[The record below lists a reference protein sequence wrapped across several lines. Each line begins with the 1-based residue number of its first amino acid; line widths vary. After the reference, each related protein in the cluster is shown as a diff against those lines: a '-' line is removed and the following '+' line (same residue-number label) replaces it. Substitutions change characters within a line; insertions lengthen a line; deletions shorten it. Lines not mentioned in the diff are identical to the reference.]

1 MNADERDAGVE
12 AEEVAYRRPKDGKS
26 NLSFVVAMVVA
37 AAAVIG
43 VAFTSFDSQVYFYT
57 VAEAQA
63 KAPEIGDDE
72 FRIKGNVVRGS
83 HFLKKGSL
91 DIHHFQLVD
100 ADKVVEVVF
109 EGPLPDTFTDEA
121 EVVALGHMAAPN
133 LFVAEEVVAKCP
145 SRYDAKAPTGIGGA
159 QHPEGIPR

>member
-1 MNADERDAGVE
+1 MNADEKVEEGE
-12 AEEVAYRRPKDGKS
+12 AEEAAYRRPKNGKS
-26 NLSFVVAMVVA
+26 NLRFVIAMLIA
-37 AAAVIG
+37 AAAVSG
-43 VAFTSFDSQVYFYT
+43 VAFSSFDDQVYFYT

-91 DIHHFQLVD
+91 DIHHFQLVE
-100 ADKVVEVVF
+100 ADKVVAVVF

-121 EVVALGHMAAPN
+121 EVVALGHMEAPN

-145 SRYDAKAPTGIGGA
+145 SRYDAKAPTGAGGA
-159 QHPEGIPR
+159 KHPEGIPR

>member
-1 MNADERDAGVE
+1 MSSEDQTTESEVE
-12 AEEVAYRRPKDGKS
+12 EFEERRPKSSKS
-26 NLSFVVAMVVA
+26 NLRFVVAMVVA
-37 AAAVIG
+37 AAAVSV
-43 VAFTSFDSQVYFYT
+43 VAFSSFDDQVYFYT

-83 HFLKKGSL
+83 HFLKKDSL
-91 DIHHFQLVD
+91 DIHHFQLVE

-121 EVVALGHMAAPN
+121 EVVALGHMEAPG

-145 SRYDAKAPTGIGGA
+145 SRYDAKAPTGAGGA
-159 QHPEGIPR
+159 KHPEGIPR

>member
-1 MNADERDAGVE
+1 MQDDDKVVEVDADE
-12 AEEVAYRRPKDGKS
+12 AEYRRPKNGKG
-26 NLSFVVAMVVA
+26 NLRFVIAMVVA
-37 AAAVIG
+37 AAAVSG
-43 VAFTSFDSQVYFYT
+43 VAFSSFDNQVYFYT

-83 HFLKKGSL
+83 HFLKKDSL

-145 SRYDAKAPTGIGGA
+145 SRYDAKAPTGAGGA
-159 QHPEGIPR
+159 KHPEGIPR